1 MTGSNEMSKLERALA
16 ERNIVLPPAP
26 AAALYTPVVC
36 HGATAY
42 VSGQLPREG
51 DRIAVTG
58 AVGRDVSVE
67 EARNGARIALIRG
80 LGALRDALGS
90 LDDLKRIVK
99 LTVFVHSAAD
109 FTEQS
114 AVADGASQ
122 LLFDL
127 FGSSDGAHARSAV
140 GVAQLPRN
148 ASVEVELIAEIVPQR

>member
-1 MTGSNEMSKLERALA
+1 MSKLERALA
-16 ERNIVLPPAP
+16 ERGIVLPAAP
-26 AAALYTPVVC
+26 AAALYTPVIC

-42 VSGQLPREG
+42 VSGQLPRDG

-67 EARNGARIALIRG
+67 DARQGARLALIRG
-80 LGALRDALGS
+80 LGALRDTLGS

-99 LTVFVHSAAD
+99 LTVFVHSAQD

-122 LLFDL
+122 LLFEL
-127 FGSSDGAHARSAV
+127 FGASDGAHARSAI

-148 ASVEVELIAEIVPQR
+148 ASVEVELIADIVPQ